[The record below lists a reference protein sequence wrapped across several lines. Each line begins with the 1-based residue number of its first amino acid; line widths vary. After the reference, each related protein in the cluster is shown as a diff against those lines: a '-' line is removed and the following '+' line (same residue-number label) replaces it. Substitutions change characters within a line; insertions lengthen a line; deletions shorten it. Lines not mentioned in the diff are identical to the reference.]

1 MHLEG
6 GEGVPVMHGPMQA
19 NVVPHPLQ
27 GPLQTDGAKKKQYHG
42 QERHVG
48 KIREEG
54 DFHDDD
60 DEPPS
65 RSRHKKRTN
74 ERRTKR
80 SRRNSSGGSSS
91 SSQSGRSS
99 HGRFPKKGASVC
111 DYTGISMRTADAD
124 DIGTN
129 EYLFELDCLQ
139 TMHGI
144 GGRQVSME
152 NDSNAQGDT
161 LKAAKFKDVPDQPEF
176 CIDAGTTGN
185 VALFINHSCEPNLFV
200 QCVNEHHDLS
210 RPRVWLFAT
219 DTIPPLQ
226 VRPF

>member
-99 HGRFPKKGASVC
+99 HGRFPKKDALESKLLPLGDSV
-111 DYTGISMRTADAD
+111 A
-124 DIGTN
+124 
-129 EYLFELDCLQ
+129 
-139 TMHGI
+139 
-144 GGRQVSME
+144 
-152 NDSNAQGDT
+152 
-161 LKAAKFKDVPDQPEF
+161 
-176 CIDAGTTGN
+176 
-185 VALFINHSCEPNLFV
+185 
-200 QCVNEHHDLS
+200 
-210 RPRVWLFAT
+210 
-219 DTIPPLQ
+219 DTIAVVRAEVLAAEQALVDEEEFKAMQAKLEAARMPAPLLNPPSDDTKLK
-226 VRPF
+226 

>member
-48 KIREEG
+48 KIREEE

-74 ERRTKR
+74 ERHTKR

-99 HGRFPKKGASVC
+99 HGRFPKK
-111 DYTGISMRTADAD
+111 
-124 DIGTN
+124 
-129 EYLFELDCLQ
+129 
-139 TMHGI
+139 
-144 GGRQVSME
+144 
-152 NDSNAQGDT
+152 
-161 LKAAKFKDVPDQPEF
+161 
-176 CIDAGTTGN
+176 
-185 VALFINHSCEPNLFV
+185 
-200 QCVNEHHDLS
+200 
-210 RPRVWLFAT
+210 
-219 DTIPPLQ
+219 
-226 VRPF
+226 